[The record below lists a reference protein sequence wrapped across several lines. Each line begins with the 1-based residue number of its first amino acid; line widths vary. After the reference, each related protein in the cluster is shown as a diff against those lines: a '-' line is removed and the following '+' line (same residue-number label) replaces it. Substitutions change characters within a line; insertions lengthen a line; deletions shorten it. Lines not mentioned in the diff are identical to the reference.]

1 MEADFDTGDE
11 ITWFGDGNELS
22 GGGIENRVMNDGV
35 LVRFA
40 TEEEA
45 IAGGEK
51 TEIGEMGFG

>member
-22 GGGIENRVMNDGV
+22 CGGIENRVMDGGV
-35 LVRFA
+35 LIWFA

-51 TEIGEMGFG
+51 TEIGETGFG